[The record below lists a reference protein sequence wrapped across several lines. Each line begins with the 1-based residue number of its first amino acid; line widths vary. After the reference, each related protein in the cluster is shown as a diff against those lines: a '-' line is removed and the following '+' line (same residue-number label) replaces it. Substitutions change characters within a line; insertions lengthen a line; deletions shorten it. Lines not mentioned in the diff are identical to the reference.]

1 MKSLNYVDKAAG
13 LGARFPADAQNSHA
27 RGKGRR
33 GSGTHRFVVEQEA
46 NRQPPRANRAPP
58 LSLSLSLS
66 LARSL
71 ALVAVSTGKP
81 PENIN
86 AQQLNAGFRQRVLA
100 AT

>member
-66 LARSL
+66 RSLARSL
-71 ALVAVSTGKP
+71 LSPSRLVNRPK
-81 PENIN
+81 I
-86 AQQLNAGFRQRVLA
+86 
-100 AT
+100 

>member
-58 LSLSLSLS
+58 LSLSLSL
-66 LARSL
+66 
-71 ALVAVSTGKP
+71 AVSTGKP